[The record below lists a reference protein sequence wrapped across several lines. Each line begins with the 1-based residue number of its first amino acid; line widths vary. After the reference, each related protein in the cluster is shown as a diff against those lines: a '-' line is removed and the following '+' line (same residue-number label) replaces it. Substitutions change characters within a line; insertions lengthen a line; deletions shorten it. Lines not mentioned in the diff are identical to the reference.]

1 MDLAAPSAPLAL
13 GAIRVVRA
21 SLAKIAL
28 VTHGARALSARGQRD
43 VMTRAGRALIRPSRH
58 GIRAPLQG
66 PHMASLGTEP
76 AVLRGDRVAVPLPF
90 PQLFELRVTLALA
103 VVAAAVERGV
113 FLDVQWDPAVNTREP
128 HPGSMR
134 TEQSRE
140 VAIGHLAK
148 GLDGPIDLSSARARE
163 PLGVI
168 DHA

>member
-1 MDLAAPSAPLAL
+1 MDLAAPSAPLTL

-28 VTHGARALSARGQRD
+28 VTHRARALSTGRQRD
-43 VMTRAGRALIRPSRH
+43 VVTRAGRTLISPSRH
-58 GIRAPLQG
+58 GIRAPFQG
-66 PHMASLGTEP
+66 PHMARLGTEP

-90 PQLFELRVTLALA
+90 PELLEPLVTLALV
-103 VVAAAVERGV
+103 VVAAAVESGV
-113 FLDVQWDPAVNTREP
+113 LLDVQRDPAVNTREP
-128 HPGSMR
+128 HASSMR

>member
-1 MDLAAPSAPLAL
+1 M
-13 GAIRVVRA
+13 
-21 SLAKIAL
+21 
-28 VTHGARALSARGQRD
+28 
-43 VMTRAGRALIRPSRH
+43 AG
-58 GIRAPLQG
+58 
-66 PHMASLGTEP
+66 LGTEP
-76 AVLRGDRVAVPLPF
+76 AGLRGDRVAVPLPF
-90 PQLFELRVTLALA
+90 PELIELLVTLALV

-113 FLDVQWDPAVNTREP
+113 LLDVQRDPAVNTRES

-134 TEQSRE
+134 TEQPRE